1 MQNSSKKENLN
12 GLLLKMFPDCSTA
25 TMDKTSKLSSIR
37 WSNSGMA
44 FRGEYWMQNT
54 LEHPSVEEE
63 CTLSQVLETCAP
75 LESFLNPEQL
85 ESLINRAKERGQ
97 MLPEPLIQAYQK
109 QISILSSM
117 QVLDEKQPQDLKQKD
132 TGTTEKPTHLTQEE
146 VQMLYVRRMLPS
158 EYERLQ
164 GFPENWTLIDSEQ

>member
-1 MQNSSKKENLN
+1 MQNSSKKESLN

-97 MLPEPLIQAYQK
+97 MLPEPLLQAYQK

-132 TGTTEKPTHLTQEE
+132 TGTMEKPTLLTQEE